1 MIYFNRF
8 YVGLLVIGLLLV
20 TSCGEATK
28 MLKSKDIK
36 EQYDFAERMYESG
49 QYRKANLILSQI
61 TPKYIGKPQGERV
74 MFFLADSYYQLKDY
88 QLASYQFERFLK
100 SYPQSEKAEQAAF
113 FGAKSYYHLSPKY
126 SLDQTDTDTALD
138 KLQVFINMYP
148 ESGYLSEANVLAKEL
163 TTKKEQKAFEIA
175 KQYNRLGSYNLTV
188 LVSAVKAL
196 DNFLMEYPGSVF
208 REDAWFYKLESQ
220 YTMAINSTP
229 NKIQER
235 LQEAMSSYQS
245 LIKYF
250 PNTKH
255 QEKAEQIAK
264 QIEKQQTKP

>member
-1 MIYFNRF
+1 MTLFA
-8 YVGLLVIGLLLV
+8 
-20 TSCGEATK
+20 TSCGEASK

-49 QYRKANLILSQI
+49 EYRKANLILTQI

-148 ESGYLSEANVLAKEL
+148 ESTYLSEANVLAKEL

-196 DNFLMEYPGSVF
+196 DNFLMEYPGSAF

-220 YTMAINSTP
+220 YTMAVNSTP
-229 NKIQER
+229 DKIQER
-235 LQEAMSSYQS
+235 LQEAKSSYQS

-255 QEKAEQIAK
+255 LEKAEQILK
-264 QIEKQQTKP
+264 QIEKQTTKP